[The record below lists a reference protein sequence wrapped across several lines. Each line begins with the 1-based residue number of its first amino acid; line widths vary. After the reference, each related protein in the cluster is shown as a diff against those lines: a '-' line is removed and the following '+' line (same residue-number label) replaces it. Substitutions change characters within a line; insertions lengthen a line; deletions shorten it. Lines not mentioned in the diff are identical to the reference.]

1 MTALFNT
8 RDQICDQLKKD
19 KNMRYFDMS
28 VEYDLSQGHWGTY
41 VRILYYQLLVCPQQF
56 INSKKA
62 LPKLCTTFKSKK
74 SQKEHRDTE
83 KKLINMAAFRQD
95 Q

>member
-28 VEYDLSQGHWGTY
+28 VEYDLSQGHW
-41 VRILYYQLLVCPQQF
+41 R
-56 INSKKA
+56 A
-62 LPKLCTTFKSKK
+62 
-74 SQKEHRDTE
+74 
-83 KKLINMAAFRQD
+83 
-95 Q
+95 